1 MQKIGLGFS
10 MRKANIYSGCFSL
23 IGIIFFRT
31 VFQEK
36 KDLLCSCTPLF
47 EYSIEILTANIK
59 SWI

>member
-1 MQKIGLGFS
+1 